1 MKKIDIDAREL
12 RCPLPLLK
20 LKQALFAAEV
30 GDEITLITRDTGSK
44 KDIPSFIELTNHVIM
59 AQTDNND
66 EIIFVVQKGEPF
78 ENL

>member
-44 KDIPSFIELTNHVIM
+44 KDIPSFIALTNHVIM